1 MGGYVKPGIV
11 ATNSL
16 VPFGAQGLNDAS
28 YAYGAVEKLAA
39 GIVSQS
45 RQYGGDNSKIGMP
58 ASWPYGPIGEAD
70 VYADG
75 SISSLL
81 ATKLQQYVN
90 SPAARNDADFMRWL
104 GVEPG
109 QIQPGGYQSTPLSIA
124 EQLAVRD
131 QQLQE
136 ADFWLSRQSS
146 SGGSS
151 RTSGGTTTVR
161 SSGGGSSGASAA
173 ADYSARLGYESASND
188 LDYQLALKK
197 FELEKELR
205 LLQFQLDNDP
215 NNPQL
220 QLERQR
226 LDEQVRQFNE
236 QLAYTKSRDAE
247 AMALDRAKIATDY
260 FADPGDTVA
269 AEYFL
274 RMNGQEP
281 TGTPVNIFTG
291 QASGGPTT
299 FSQMMQDQAHLAQPY
314 QQAAQAGTPAPQTP
328 QDATTTPYEEV
339 PAMAFGS
346 MARRGADP
354 QITKDGWTR
363 APEFITGD
371 PQIPGEPNPEHI
383 KLRVRNGEAE
393 AKVTPFSSMVGRSH
407 GAAFSGMPE
416 QAKGVPFSQM
426 MSRLP
431 MFATGTYNAYRTA
444 NLVGQSSSV
453 QQPSYLQGTDW
464 WSMSQ
469 AAEQPDYST
478 IDSSATSFQSPIY
491 DVDYWNNLI
500 ANSNQPTNSTGGYT
514 IDTGGRT
521 GVSTDSSYSQA
532 EIDAIQ
538 AKRTQQAAQT
548 AATAAGNPYLSDL
561 YSGVDPNTATV
572 QNRASPYYGMTMAE
586 AAYNQSIANQSP
598 VSGTVYVGN
607 TGTTGMTGPVL
618 PGQYSINPDRTIN
631 YTGDTFEQTFDHVIS
646 PEQHAAGILD
656 PVKNNAAFGLPSDV
670 IDRYLNAVG
679 VKQYAPSTETNTAVG
694 GGVTSGQPYQTGQ
707 APADH
712 PLYGE
717 TGGPTGGKTKSGSQ
731 GTSSVGIDGQPTG
744 ETIPPVTATGPVGQ
758 ATFGSGPSGIPNS
771 QTVLTAGTVEVPGGS
786 FDLLPGDVAM
796 PGGGYMRWNEAA
808 LRYLPVEPSNLTPIT
823 SMAQFFALPQDQ
835 QQAILTGQPTGY
847 ALINDGTDWISYINT
862 RGMTKPPSRMLSQ
875 EEFMALPDAEKR
887 ALLDGTSTNS
897 EFQYAP
903 VPSWTGE
910 SETQFRDVGPGGG
923 FATGLF
929 TAPRTE
935 YYEGDPLIYDY
946 SQYMQPA
953 DWQRLYPEMFQPVS
967 PTPIQPTPITPT
979 PVTGTEG
986 TGTQTGQGTGGTGT
1000 GTGTGQGTGQ
1010 QGTGTAG
1017 TGGTGTT
1024 GTGTGTT
1031 GTGTGGTGTGTGGT
1045 TGTGQ
1050 PTLQDIL
1057 NAISAMSYG
1066 SDVYENLPALQYLQ
1080 GNIGEGQYDTIS
1092 NMPINVPGLGVE
1104 LPGAN
1109 QVANYQKLLHLQQ
1122 SNPQAFAALDSLF
1135 RAGNIPLETIMAFA
1149 AANAPRGSAYEP
1161 TLIET

>member
-1 MGGYVKPGIV
+1 MAGIVKPGIV

-39 GIVSQS
+39 GIVAQS
-45 RQYGGDNSKIGMP
+45 RQFGGDNSKIGMP

-90 SPAARNDADFMRWL
+90 SPAARNDADFMRWV

-109 QIQPGGYQSTPLSIA
+109 QIQPGGYQSTPLTIA

-151 RTSGGTTTVR
+151 RTSGGTTTVL
-161 SSGGGSSGASAA
+161 SSGGGGSSGASAA

-281 TGTPVNIFTG
+281 TGTPVDIFTG
-291 QASGGPTT
+291 QASGAPTT

-314 QQAAQAGTPAPQTP
+314 QQTAQAGTPAPETS

-383 KLRVRNGEAE
+383 KLRVRDGKAE
-393 AKVTPFSSMVGRSH
+393 AKIT
-407 GAAFSGMPE
+407 
-416 QAKGVPFSQM
+416 PFSQM
-426 MSRLP
+426 MGKKVP
-431 MFATGTYNAYRTA
+431 MFATGTLSGGVMSRPKQTYQEPTVQPLDTGSYNGDMEYNAATKMWQPA
-444 NLVGQSSSV
+444 TGAVAHSDPSQSSASLSDITSA
-453 QQPSYLQGTDW
+453 QDYYLQNAKTT
-464 WSMSQ
+464 
-469 AAEQPDYST
+469 AST
-478 IDSSATSFQSPIY
+478 
-491 DVDYWNNLI
+491 
-500 ANSNQPTNSTGGYT
+500 
-514 IDTGGRT
+514 
-521 GVSTDSSYSQA
+521 
-532 EIDAIQ
+532 
-538 AKRTQQAAQT
+538 K
-548 AATAAGNPYLSDL
+548 AGNPYLTEL
-561 YSGVDPNTATV
+561 YEGDDPFSTTV
-572 QNRASPYYGMTMAE
+572 TNKASPDYGLSMAE
-586 AAYNQSIANQSP
+586 AAYNQSIRNQSP
-598 VSGTVYVGN
+598 TGQTVYVGN
-607 TGTTGMTGPVL
+607 PGENSTMVTGAQGGV
-618 PGQYSINPDRTIN
+618 QFEH
-631 YTGDTFEQTFDHVIS
+631 TFGAVVS
-646 PEQHAAGILD
+646 PEQFQAGIMD
-656 PVKNNAAFGLPSDV
+656 PVKNNAAFGLPNDV
-670 IDRYLNAVG
+670 LSRYLSAVG
-679 VKQYAPSTETNTAVG
+679 VPYNDPQQTKTG
-694 GGVTSGQPYQTGQ
+694 GGFTSGTPYQAGQ

-712 PLYGE
+712 PLYGD
-717 TGGPTGGKTKSGSQ
+717 TGGPTGGQTAGSRQPTQ
-731 GTSSVGIDGQPTG
+731 GTSSVGMDGQPTG
-744 ETIPPVTATGPVGQ
+744 ETVPPVTATGPVGQ

-771 QTVLTAGTVEVPGGS
+771 QTVLTAGTVEVPGGT

-808 LRYLPVEPSNLTPIT
+808 LRYLPVAPSNLTPVT
-823 SMAQFFALPQDQ
+823 SMAQFVGLPDEIK
-835 QQAILTGQPTGY
+835 QAILSGQQTGF
-847 ALINDGTDWISYINT
+847 ALVDDGTGWISQFT
-862 RGMTKPPSRMLSQ
+862 RGSYEPAGNRPLSP
-875 EEFMALPDAEKR
+875 EEFAMLPDAEKR
-887 ALLDGTSTNS
+887 QYLDGTHPNL
-897 EFQYAP
+897 QNQMAP
-903 VPSWTGE
+903 QPAYQGE
-910 SETQFRDVGPGGG
+910 SQTAYRDVGPGGG
-923 FATGLF
+923 FQTGLF
-929 TAPRTE
+929 SLPGIER
-935 YYEGDPLIYDY
+935 YEGDPLIYDY
-946 SQYMQPA
+946 AQYMQPG

-967 PTPIQPTPITPT
+967 PTPIPPTPITPT

-986 TGTQTGQGTGGTGT
+986 TGQGTGT
-1000 GTGTGQGTGQ
+1000 GGAGTGTGTQTGTGQGTGQ
-1010 QGTGTAG
+1010 QGTGTGAGSG
-1017 TGGTGTT
+1017 TGSGTGA
-1024 GTGTGTT
+1024 
-1031 GTGTGGTGTGTGGT
+1031 GTGTGG

>member
-28 YAYGAVEKLAA
+28 YAFGAVEKLAA
-39 GIVSQS
+39 GIVAQS
-45 RQYGGDNSKIGMP
+45 RQYGGENSKIGMP

-90 SPAARNDADFMRWL
+90 SPEARSDADFMRWV

-109 QIQPGGYQSTPLSIA
+109 QIQPGGYQSTPLTIA
-124 EQLAVRD
+124 EQLALRD

-136 ADFWLSRQSS
+136 ADFWLSRQSGGGTSRSTGGTSAVRTSGGS

-151 RTSGGTTTVR
+151 SP
-161 SSGGGSSGASAA
+161 
-173 ADYSARLGYESASND
+173 DYGARLGYESASND
-188 LDYQLALKK
+188 LDYQLALRK
-197 FELEKELR
+197 FELQEKLM

-220 QLERQR
+220 QLERQK

-236 QLAYTKSRDAE
+236 QLAYTKARDEE
-247 AMALDRAKIATDY
+247 AMGLDRAKIATDY

-274 RMNGQEP
+274 RMGGQEP
-281 TGTPVNIFTG
+281 TGTPVDIFTG

-314 QQAAQAGTPAPQTP
+314 QQAAQAGTPAPQTS

-346 MARRGADP
+346 MMRRGADP

-363 APEFITGD
+363 APEFISGD

-393 AKVTPFSSMVGRSH
+393 AKVTPFS
-407 GAAFSGMPE
+407 
-416 QAKGVPFSQM
+416 QM
-426 MSRLP
+426 MGKKVP
-431 MFATGTYNAYRTA
+431 MFAGGTLSGGTLSRPRATYQEPTVQPLDTGSYNGDMEYNAAMKMWQPATGAVARSSPS
-444 NLVGQSSSV
+444 QSSASLSDIASA
-453 QQPSYLQGTDW
+453 QDYYLK
-464 WSMSQ
+464 
-469 AAEQPDYST
+469 
-478 IDSSATSFQSPIY
+478 
-491 DVDYWNNLI
+491 N
-500 ANSNQPTNSTGGYT
+500 
-514 IDTGGRT
+514 
-521 GVSTDSSYSQA
+521 
-532 EIDAIQ
+532 
-538 AKRTQQAAQT
+538 AKTT
-548 AATAAGNPYLSDL
+548 AATQAGNPYLTEL
-561 YSGVDPNTATV
+561 YEGDDPFNTTV
-572 QNRASPYYGMTMAE
+572 TNTASPYYGQTMAQ
-586 AAYNQSIANQSP
+586 AAYNQSITNQSP
-598 VSGTVYVGN
+598 TGQTVYVGN
-607 TGTTGMTGPVL
+607 PAENQSMITGNPA
-618 PGQYSINPDRTIN
+618 GQQFQHN
-631 YTGDTFEQTFDHVIS
+631 FDAVVS
-646 PEQHAAGILD
+646 PEQFQSGIMD
-656 PVKNNAAFGLPSDV
+656 PVKNNAAFGLPNDV
-670 IDRYLNAVG
+670 LSQYLSAVG
-679 VKQYAPSTETNTAVG
+679 VPYNEPQKTTG
-694 GGVTSGQPYQTGQ
+694 GGFTTGAPYQTGE

-717 TGGPTGGKTKSGSQ
+717 TGGPTGGQTAGPRQPTQ
-731 GTSSVGIDGQPTG
+731 GTSPVGMDGQAT
-744 ETIPPVTATGPVGQ
+744 PPVTATGPVGQ
-758 ATFGSGPSGIPNS
+758 ATFGSGPSGVPNS
-771 QTVLTAGTVEVPGGS
+771 QSVLTAGTVEVPGGT

-808 LRYLPVEPSNLTPIT
+808 LRYLPVEPNYYTPIT
-823 SMAQFFALPQDQ
+823 SMAEFFALPPDQ
-835 QQAILTGQPTGY
+835 QQLILSGQPTAYG
-847 ALINDGTDWISYINT
+847 LIDDGTGWTGYINS
-862 RGMTKPPSRMLSQ
+862 RGNTSQQSRPLSP
-875 EEFMALPDAEKR
+875 EEFAMLPDAEKR
-887 ALLDGTSTNS
+887 QYLDGTHPNS
-897 EFQYAP
+897 KNQMAP
-903 VPSWTGE
+903 VPAWTEYKSQPQVRG
-910 SETQFRDVGPGGG
+910 VGPGGG
-923 FATGLF
+923 FDTGLLI
-929 TAPRTE
+929 APKTE

-946 SQYMQPA
+946 AQYMQPA
-953 DWQRLYPEMFQPVS
+953 DWQRLYPEMFQPVT
-967 PTPIQPTPITPT
+967 PTPITPTPITPT
-979 PVTGTEG
+979 PVTPTPVG
-986 TGTQTGQGTGGTGT
+986 GTGGAPLGSGGAQAGT
-1000 GTGTGQGTGQ
+1000 GGATT
-1010 QGTGTAG
+1010 GTGTAG

-1024 GTGTGTT
+1024 GTGAT
-1031 GTGTGGTGTGTGGT
+1031 GTGIGGTGTGTGGA

-1050 PTLQDIL
+1050 PTLQDVL

>member
-1 MGGYVKPGIV
+1 MGGYVNPNIINQNALAPIGARTFSQADWTSGAAKALLTGIV
-11 ATNSL
+11 
-16 VPFGAQGLNDAS
+16 
-28 YAYGAVEKLAA
+28 E
-39 GIVSQS
+39 QS
-45 RQYGGDNSKIGMP
+45 RKFNGDNSKIGLP
-58 ASWPYGPIGEAD
+58 ASWPYGPIGSGM

-75 SISSLL
+75 SVSPLL
-81 ATKLQQYVN
+81 ASMVSQYVQ
-90 SPAARNDADFMRWL
+90 SPAAQSDTDFNRWV
-104 GVEPG
+104 GAEYS
-109 QIQPGGYQSTPLSIA
+109 QATAGGWVNEPLSLSD
-124 EQLAVRD
+124 QLALRD

-136 ADFWLSRQSS
+136 AEFWLGRQSS

-151 RTSGGTTTVR
+151 RASGGSTTVR
-161 SSGGGSSGASAA
+161 SSGGSSGSSAA

-205 LLQFQLDNDP
+205 LLQFKLDNDP

-416 QAKGVPFSQM
+416 QAKGAPFSQM

-444 NLVGQSSSV
+444 NLVKQSS
-453 QQPSYLQGTDW
+453 
-464 WSMSQ
+464 
-469 AAEQPDYST
+469 AASPTSSTASTSTSTYSAPQ
-478 IDSSATSFQSPIY
+478 IEDSFQSPIY
-491 DVDYWNNLI
+491 DADYWDNLI
-500 ANSNQPTNSTGGYT
+500 ANSNQPKNSTGGYT
-514 IDTGGRT
+514 IDTGGRP

-561 YSGVDPNTATV
+561 YSGVDPNTTV

-607 TGTTGMTGPVL
+607 TGTTGMTGPVI
-618 PGQYSINPDRTIN
+618 PGQYTINPDRTIN

-670 IDRYLNAVG
+670 IDRYLHSVG
-679 VKQYAPSTETNTAVG
+679 VKQYTPSTETNAAVG

-744 ETIPPVTATGPVGQ
+744 ETVPPVTATGPVGQ

-808 LRYLPVEPSNLTPIT
+808 LRYLPVAPSNLTPIT

-862 RGMTKPPSRMLSQ
+862 RGNTPSPSRMLSQ
-875 EEFMALPDAEKR
+875 EEFMALPDTEKR

-935 YYEGDPLIYDY
+935 YYEGAPLIYDY

-986 TGTQTGQGTGGTGT
+986 TGTQTGQGTDGTGT

-1010 QGTGTAG
+1010 QGTGTG
-1017 TGGTGTT
+1017 TST
-1024 GTGTGTT
+1024 GTGA
-1031 GTGTGGTGTGTGGT
+1031 GTGTGGTGTG